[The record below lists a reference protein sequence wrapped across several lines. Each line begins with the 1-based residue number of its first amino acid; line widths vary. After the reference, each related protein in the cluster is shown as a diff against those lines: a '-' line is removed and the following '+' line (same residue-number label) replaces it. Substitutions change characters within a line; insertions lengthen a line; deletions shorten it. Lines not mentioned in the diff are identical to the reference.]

1 MNRKDYPN
9 LGERVYEATLPNGL
23 LVRVVP
29 KPGFAK
35 TYGFLAVN
43 YGSIDTSFTRNGTR
57 YETPRGVAHYL
68 EHKMFDLPEGN
79 AMQMFSQFG
88 GNPNAFTSY
97 DITAYYMECTEQVKE
112 NLELLLHFV
121 STPYFTQESVEKERG
136 IIAQEIRMYEDSA
149 GSCVY
154 EAMFEAAYAH
164 HPMRYAI
171 AGTVESIQDISAQT
185 LYDCYGAFYTP
196 SNMML
201 CVVGDVDPQM
211 VLDLAE
217 RTLPADRA
225 EAVQRDYGPQEAMEP
240 VRPRVEREMEV
251 SMPTFTLGFKTE
263 PAAFGPDSMA
273 QEVIGDLAAEILVG
287 ESSPLYTEL
296 YTKNLIDADFSAGY
310 DGMKGAAM
318 LTASGDSEEPE
329 RVYEAILKEADR
341 IRRDGVDTA
350 LFQRLKKSALGR
362 RMRDLDSFD
371 SICYRMCA
379 YHFEGVDYFDFPAIF
394 QSVTEDQV
402 AEFLSRTVVEPRA
415 ALSVIRPHG

>member
-43 YGSIDTSFTRNGTR
+43 YGSINTSFTRNGTR

-97 DITAYYMECTEQVKE
+97 DITAYYMECTDQVKE

-240 VRPRVEREMEV
+240 VRPRVERKMEV

-329 RVYEAILKEADR
+329 RVYEAILKEAER

-350 LFQRLKKSALGR
+350 LFRRLKKSALGR

-379 YHFEGVDYFDFPAIF
+379 YHFEGVDYFDFPVIF

-402 AEFLSRTVVEPRA
+402 AAFLSRTVVEPRA

>member
-310 DGMKGAAM
+310 DGMKGTAM

-350 LFQRLKKSALGR
+350 LFRRLKKSALGR
-362 RMRDLDSFD
+362 RVRDLDSFD

>member
-79 AMQMFSQFG
+79 AMQMFSRFG

>member
-29 KPGFAK
+29 KPRFAK

-240 VRPRVEREMEV
+240 VRPRVERKMEV

-329 RVYEAILKEADR
+329 RVYEAILKEAER
-341 IRRDGVDTA
+341 IRRDGVDTV
-350 LFQRLKKSALGR
+350 LFRRLKKSALGR

-379 YHFEGVDYFDFPAIF
+379 YHFEGVDYFDFPVIF

-402 AEFLSRTVVEPRA
+402 AAFLSRTVVEPRA

>member
-97 DITAYYMECTEQVKE
+97 DITAYYMECTGQVKE

-402 AEFLSRTVVEPRA
+402 AAFLSRTVVEPRA

>member
-97 DITAYYMECTEQVKE
+97 DITAYYMECTDQVKE

-329 RVYEAILKEADR
+329 RVYEALLKEAER

-350 LFQRLKKSALGR
+350 LFRRLKKSALGR

-379 YHFEGVDYFDFPAIF
+379 YHFEGVDYFDFPVIF

-402 AEFLSRTVVEPRA
+402 AAFLSRTVVEPRA